1 MNQIWSDPSQ
11 KNISLQ
17 KKKLRQ
23 SVARGKIWAIRLR
36 TSSPVVP
43 YRVTLASRLRLQD
56 SRSHC
61 KQENQRSQYGEDTV
75 WPMNGHANPDERISV
90 LIADSNLIR
99 IQLFTRELQR
109 NGTFSIA
116 NCENNPLACKSALKT
131 FPADVLLWAQS
142 SQCEINQVFSGMRE
156 VLSSRSSV
164 RGVALLEA
172 WSDDSVVRAFRVGV
186 RGLFSLEQASLPE
199 LRKCILCV
207 FRNQVWATN
216 EQILLLLET
225 FKGSSLVQIANAKG
239 EGLLTPRQRQLVQLV
254 AEGMGNREVAQ
265 NMNITENTV
274 KKSLLR
280 IFDKVGV
287 SNRVELVLSALASRN
302 LDSEKEAAKAT
313 GKSPVSAGQFSENR
327 EDELA

>member
-1 MNQIWSDPSQ
+1 MNAHSTP
-11 KNISLQ
+11 
-17 KKKLRQ
+17 
-23 SVARGKIWAIRLR
+23 G
-36 TSSPVVP
+36 
-43 YRVTLASRLRLQD
+43 
-56 SRSHC
+56 
-61 KQENQRSQYGEDTV
+61 
-75 WPMNGHANPDERISV
+75 ERISV

-99 IQLFTRELQR
+99 SQLFSRELQR

-116 NCENNPLACKSALKT
+116 NCENSPLACKNALKT

-142 SQCEINQVFSGMRE
+142 SHCDENQVFSGMRE
-156 VLSSRSSV
+156 ILSFRPSL

-172 WSDDSVVRAFRVGV
+172 WSNDSVIRAFRVGV
-186 RGLFSLEQASLPE
+186 RGLFCLEQASLPE

-207 FRNQVWATN
+207 YHNQVWATN

-225 FKGSSLVQIANAKG
+225 FKGSLLVQISNAKG
-239 EGLLTPRQRQLVQLV
+239 EELLTPRQRQLVQLV

-265 NMNITENTV
+265 HMNITENTV

-302 LDSEKEAAKAT
+302 LDSEKAATEAV
-313 GKSPVSAGQFSENR
+313 GKSPVSADHLCKDR